1 MHHEKNG
8 GKNQEEDLMGKNDK
22 KKPSH
27 FLLLVLTSI
36 LHIFAEAILT
46 IKIREER
53 QEPKIFRIIS
63 P

>member
-8 GKNQEEDLMGKNDK
+8 GKNQEENLMGKNDK

-46 IKIREER
+46 IKNKRGKTR
-53 QEPKIFRIIS
+53 TKNF
-63 P
+63 

>member
-1 MHHEKNG
+1 MKKWRKKPR
-8 GKNQEEDLMGKNDK
+8 GKLMGKNDK